1 MVVAFLL
8 AAFLIGYTLSQSNP
22 PTPDAETQ
30 NQRDTEEPEA
40 KSKEQSNIPHFV
52 DPQQTYSS
60 SLANISNG
68 LATQN
73 ANLQKE
79 RDAAAVL
86 KIKQDM
92 EAVALMAEKKALQL
106 EAQAEAQA
114 AYTVR
119 LERDKRERA
128 CIKQKAT
135 MLLKQGNV
143 IAAVTNPTLGP
154 QTREVPIQI
163 AKEASNAALSP
174 KDVED
179 IFLVAMANNHNEI
192 ERHKKMQALAKQQ
205 KLEEEAKHEEVN
217 AGLES
222 RQTSKVANHTTW
234 DN

>member
-154 QTREVPIQI
+154 QTREVPIQKTKDAI
-163 AKEASNAALSP
+163 QAATHEASEAAIATR
-174 KDVED
+174 KQ
-179 IFLVAMANNHNEI
+179 ITKI
-192 ERHKKMQALAKQQ
+192 EALAKQ
-205 KLEEEAKHEEVN
+205 KLQEAEATHEELN